1 MGLQFGE
8 HTDSYHNLTDT
19 KRGELHYMRLRHAG
33 DTLLEGFVSRKPSTV
48 ADVEGAGGTA
58 RPGRGAG
65 RKWRA
70 GPRDGGS
77 GGLTGATKF
86 AQQHAFST

>member
-1 MGLQFGE
+1 
-8 HTDSYHNLTDT
+8 
-19 KRGELHYMRLRHAG
+19 MRLRHAG
-33 DTLLEGFVSRKPSTV
+33 DTLLEGFVSRKPPTV